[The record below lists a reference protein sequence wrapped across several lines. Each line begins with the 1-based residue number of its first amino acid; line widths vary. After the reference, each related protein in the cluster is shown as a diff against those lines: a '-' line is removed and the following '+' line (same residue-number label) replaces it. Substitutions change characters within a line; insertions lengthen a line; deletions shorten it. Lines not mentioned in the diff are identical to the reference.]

1 MTSVYHLSLLFC
13 RGQSKEHIFVHFA
26 MTLFYKEVARRC
38 HRRLRAKEQE
48 SSLYAHNLL
57 QHFILVVKNLPLVI
71 KAN

>member
-1 MTSVYHLSLLFC
+1 
-13 RGQSKEHIFVHFA
+13 
-26 MTLFYKEVARRC
+26 MTLFFYKEVARRC

-71 KAN
+71 SKAN